1 MNKEK
6 IEELLKELEIRRQ
19 SYDNEKARELY
30 WSSDEGVLYINSE
43 DINKTKALLYSIYY
57 EKYATKITAKTFY
70 KIIIDYIIEKNK
82 NKKIEDCIPKEVEFK
97 VYKEFYGI
105 KVDKKVEFGDF
116 VIYNLKDNEIKK
128 NLIEGKDNSYF
139 LEGQNSYI
147 LETKILS
154 CEGEAALINAD
165 KKNENFINFL
175 YFITKNIPNCWFSS
189 KKDLIEY
196 SGGIAYSEKNWCE
209 KFTDKPKTIIDLDKI
224 YCEYIKKQPTLSKI
238 CEICTLKP
246 KNKLEEAIKMA
257 INWCGES
264 IKEINLASSLL
275 KVVIALEV
283 LLSYNEGPINPS
295 ILSQISEATALI
307 IGSDCQERLD
317 IEKNL
322 KRIYSNRSAITHSGN
337 ESKASILDRNYML
350 EVVAQVIGALLTEEY
365 SKCTNKEEVIDKL
378 KKKKYSSCCN

>member
-1 MNKEK
+1 MNKGK
-6 IEELLKELEIRRQ
+6 IEELLKELEIRSQ

-30 WSSDEGVLYINSE
+30 WSSDKGVLYINSE
-43 DINKTKALLYSIYY
+43 NINKTKTLLYSIYY
-57 EKYATKITAKTFY
+57 EKYATKITIKTFC
-70 KIIIDYIIEKNK
+70 KIIMECIIEKNK
-82 NKKIEDCIPKEVEFK
+82 KIENYLPKEVEFK

-105 KVDKKVEFGDF
+105 EVEKKAEFGDF
-116 VIYNLKDNEIKK
+116 VIYNLKDEEIKK
-128 NLIEGKDNSYF
+128 NLIKGKESFYF
-139 LEGQNSYI
+139 LEKQNNYV

-175 YFITKNIPNCWFSS
+175 YFITKNTPNCWFSS

-209 KFTDKPKTIIDLDKI
+209 KFMDTPKTIINLDKVH
-224 YCEYIKKQPTLSKI
+224 YECIKKQSTLYKV
-238 CEICTLKP
+238 CEICTLIP
-246 KNKLEEAIKMA
+246 RNKLEEAIKMA

-275 KVVIALEV
+275 KAVIALEV
-283 LLSYNEGPINPS
+283 LLSYNEGSVTPS

-307 IGSDCQERLD
+307 IGSDYQERLD

-322 KRIYSNRSAITHSGN
+322 KRIYSNRSAITHSGT
-337 ESKASILDRNYML
+337 ESKASILDRNYIL
-350 EVVAQVIGALLTEEY
+350 EVVAQVIGVLLTEEY
-365 SKCTNKEEVIDKL
+365 SECTNKEDVIDKL